1 MLKTL
6 LSHLREFKRV
16 SILTPIFVVLEVVM
30 EVLIPLMMAAII
42 DNGVE
47 KGNMAYVYRTGLL
60 MVLMAMLSLFFGAC
74 AGRLA
79 AKASSGF
86 ARSLR
91 RGMFANIQLFAFSN
105 LDKYSTAGLVTRMTT
120 DVTNVQNAYQMI
132 LRMCTRAP
140 TMLLCALVMA
150 FSINA
155 RLSLIL
161 VVAIIFLGFCLVLI
175 TKNSHPVFL
184 PGLP

>member
-6 LSHLREFKRV
+6 LSQLREFKRV

-79 AKASSGF
+79 AKAAAALPAACAGECLQISSASPF
-86 ARSLR
+86 PTWT
-91 RGMFANIQLFAFSN
+91 NI
-105 LDKYSTAGLVTRMTT
+105 
-120 DVTNVQNAYQMI
+120 
-132 LRMCTRAP
+132 P
-140 TMLLCALVMA
+140 P
-150 FSINA
+150 
-155 RLSLIL
+155 
-161 VVAIIFLGFCLVLI
+161 
-175 TKNSHPVFL
+175 PVWS
-184 PGLP
+184 PA

>member
-60 MVLMAMLSLFFGAC
+60 MVLMAMLSLFSAPAPDAWPPRPAAALPATC
-74 AGRLA
+74 AGECLQISS
-79 AKASSGF
+79 ASPF
-86 ARSLR
+86 PTWT
-91 RGMFANIQLFAFSN
+91 NI
-105 LDKYSTAGLVTRMTT
+105 
-120 DVTNVQNAYQMI
+120 
-132 LRMCTRAP
+132 P
-140 TMLLCALVMA
+140 P
-150 FSINA
+150 
-155 RLSLIL
+155 
-161 VVAIIFLGFCLVLI
+161 
-175 TKNSHPVFL
+175 PVWS
-184 PGLP
+184 PV

>member
-86 ARSLR
+86 ARNLR
-91 RGMFANIQLFAFSN
+91 RGMFANIQRFAFSN
-105 LDKYSTAGLVTRMTT
+105 LDK
-120 DVTNVQNAYQMI
+120 
-132 LRMCTRAP
+132 
-140 TMLLCALVMA
+140 
-150 FSINA
+150 
-155 RLSLIL
+155 
-161 VVAIIFLGFCLVLI
+161 
-175 TKNSHPVFL
+175 
-184 PGLP
+184 

>member
-86 ARSLR
+86 ARNLR
-91 RGMFANIQLFAFSN
+91 HDMFENIQTFNFKSI
-105 LDKYSTAGLVTRMTT
+105 DKFSTASLVTRLTT
-120 DVTNVQNAYQMI
+120 DVSNVQNAFQMMT
-132 LRMCTRAP
+132 RMAFRAP
-140 TMLLCALVMA
+140 VMLFFALFMT
-150 FSINA
+150 FSVGPSICKPLMSMMTH
-155 RLSLIL
+155 RLSSLKC
-161 VVAIIFLGFCLVLI
+161 AANMKASQ
-175 TKNSHPVFL
+175 T
-184 PGLP
+184 

>member
-60 MVLMAMLSLFFGAC
+60 MVLMAMLSLFFGEC
-74 AGRLA
+74 LQISS
-79 AKASSGF
+79 ASPF
-86 ARSLR
+86 PTWT
-91 RGMFANIQLFAFSN
+91 NI
-105 LDKYSTAGLVTRMTT
+105 
-120 DVTNVQNAYQMI
+120 
-132 LRMCTRAP
+132 P
-140 TMLLCALVMA
+140 P
-150 FSINA
+150 
-155 RLSLIL
+155 
-161 VVAIIFLGFCLVLI
+161 
-175 TKNSHPVFL
+175 PVWS
-184 PGLP
+184 PV